1 MMNAFSKQVP
11 AAMNVA
17 SVKQFCRSFAG
28 VTEKISGHPANIL
41 TYSVADKKFAY
52 FKTSEPEQWRFSF
65 RATPQR
71 FLELTDQPGIRPAR
85 YMHRFHW
92 VTVVKVASMDE
103 AYLRELIQWSYDTA
117 LSALPKKVQREIR
130 GGDS

>member
-1 MMNAFSKQVP
+1 MSKEAR
-11 AAMNVA
+11 AARA
-17 SVKQFCRSFAG
+17 AQ
-28 VTEKISGHPANIL
+28 
-41 TYSVADKKFAY
+41 
-52 FKTSEPEQWRFSF
+52 SELKLGN
-65 RATPQR
+65 QR